1 MEKVI
6 SVAQVIV
13 PILVTIFLGV
23 LARRKAWMPQEQ
35 VQGLQQFVLKFG
47 LPCVVFTSCLTAD
60 MGAESLSSMALGLGA
75 VTISFLLSLS
85 VLKKRFTFHS
95 MPMLFAAQ
103 ETGMLGIPLV
113 ILLFGAENA
122 YRMGVLDLAQAVICY
137 IAVAVLTS
145 DTGENPTVL
154 GIAKKVIS
162 SPVMIMAMIG
172 LFLNLSGIGRWM
184 DRAGIGGIVTGIT
197 SFLSQP
203 VSALMIFSVGYSF
216 SLDKRYRSDILKVAG
231 IHLALFALF
240 GVVMQAVLF
249 LLPNVD
255 SMTRWV
261 LLLYCALPPS
271 YIAPGLGKNADD
283 NTKASGVCS
292 ILTALCLGVFCLI
305 AILTA

>member
-85 VLKKRFTFHS
+85 VLKKRFPFHS

-137 IAVAVLTS
+137 IAIAVLTS

-283 NTKASGVCS
+283 NTMASGVCS

>member
-1 MEKVI
+1 MSI
-6 SVAQVIV
+6 DQFFSVAQVV
-13 PILVTIFLGV
+13 APIFAAIFLGV
-23 LARRKAWMPQEQ
+23 LAKRRQLLSQEN
-35 VQGLQQFVLKFG
+35 VQGLQQFALKFG
-47 LPCVVFTSCLTAD
+47 MPCVVFTSCLTAD

-162 SPVMIMAMIG
+162 SPV
-172 LFLNLSGIGRWM
+172 
-184 DRAGIGGIVTGIT
+184 
-197 SFLSQP
+197 
-203 VSALMIFSVGYSF
+203 
-216 SLDKRYRSDILKVAG
+216 
-231 IHLALFALF
+231 H
-240 GVVMQAVLF
+240 
-249 LLPNVD
+249 
-255 SMTRWV
+255 
-261 LLLYCALPPS
+261 
-271 YIAPGLGKNADD
+271 
-283 NTKASGVCS
+283 
-292 ILTALCLGVFCLI
+292 VFP
-305 AILTA
+305 

>member
-60 MGAESLSSMALGLGA
+60 MGAESLSSMALGFGA
-75 VTISFLLSLS
+75 VTISFLLSLC
-85 VLKKRFTFHS
+85 VLKKRFPFHS

-137 IAVAVLTS
+137 IAIAVLTS

-154 GIAKKVIS
+154 GIARKVFS

-184 DRAGIGGIVTGIT
+184 DRAGVGGIVTGIT

-216 SLDKRYRSDILKVAG
+216 SLDKRYRSDILTVAG

-283 NTKASGVCS
+283 NAKASGVCS

>member
-1 MEKVI
+1 
-6 SVAQVIV
+6 
-13 PILVTIFLGV
+13 
-23 LARRKAWMPQEQ
+23 
-35 VQGLQQFVLKFG
+35 
-47 LPCVVFTSCLTAD
+47 
-60 MGAESLSSMALGLGA
+60 
-75 VTISFLLSLS
+75 
-85 VLKKRFTFHS
+85 
-95 MPMLFAAQ
+95 
-103 ETGMLGIPLV
+103 MLGIPLV

-145 DTGENPTVL
+145 DTGENPTVS

-184 DRAGIGGIVTGIT
+184 DRAGIGGIMTGIT

-240 GVVMQAVLF
+240 GVVMQGVLF

-283 NTKASGVCS
+283 NIMASGVCS

-305 AILTA
+305 AIVTA

>member
-23 LARRKAWMPQEQ
+23 LARRKAWMPREQ

-60 MGAESLSSMALGLGA
+60 MGAESLSSMALGFGA
-75 VTISFLLSLS
+75 VTISFLLSLC
-85 VLKKRFTFHS
+85 VLKKRFAFHS

-122 YRMGVLDLAQAVICY
+122 YRMGILDLAQAVICY
-137 IAVAVLTS
+137 IAIAVLTS
-145 DTGENPTVL
+145 DTDENPTVS
-154 GIAKKVIS
+154 GIARKVLS

-172 LFLNLSGIGRWM
+172 LFLNLSGIGGWM
-184 DRAGIGGIVTGIT
+184 DRAGIGGIVTGTT

-231 IHLALFALF
+231 IHLSLFALF
-240 GVVMQAVLF
+240 GVVMQVVLF

-271 YIAPGLGKNADD
+271 YIAPGLGKNTDD
-283 NTKASGVCS
+283 NTMASGVCS

-305 AILTA
+305 AIVTA